1 MMNILVFAHL
11 GIVAQILL
19 CVHYFFKK
27 TDDLIHPAGFN
38 FWEEVMMVM
47 NGRNIACLCVSS
59 VYMSVNARMYLC
71 VMCREWHLGI
81 KGDVKG
87 KDGGGGNC

>member
-1 MMNILVFAHL
+1 
-11 GIVAQILL
+11 
-19 CVHYFFKK
+19 
-27 TDDLIHPAGFN
+27 
-38 FWEEVMMVM
+38 MVM

-59 VYMSVNARMYLC
+59 VYMSVNARMYMC
-71 VMCREWHLGI
+71 VMCREWYLGI